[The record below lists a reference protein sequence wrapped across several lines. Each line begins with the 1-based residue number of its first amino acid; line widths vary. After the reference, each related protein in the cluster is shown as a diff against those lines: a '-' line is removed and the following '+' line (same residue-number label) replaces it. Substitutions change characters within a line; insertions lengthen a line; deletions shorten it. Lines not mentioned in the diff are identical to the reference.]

1 MKVNSC
7 CNSFDDIGCYQNLSP
22 RRSDRPMRLIAFSIL
37 LRHWASQMNIRGP
50 GDASDDNEHAK
61 DFDPAS
67 DHLNS

>member
-1 MKVNSC
+1 
-7 CNSFDDIGCYQNLSP
+7 
-22 RRSDRPMRLIAFSIL
+22 MRLIAFSIL

-50 GDASDDNEHAK
+50 GDASDDNEYAK